1 MHSVW
6 KTSIRFTIVTT
17 ILLGLG
23 YPLFVTGIAAVIFP
37 HQAAGSLILKDG
49 TRSSAPNCSPRASP
63 PINISIPAP
72 RPPATATTRTA
83 PAAPTWPSPT
93 RPSSPHPGLH

>member
-6 KTSIRFTIVTT
+6 KTSIRFTIVTA

-37 HQAAGSLILKDG
+37 HQAAGSLITQG
-49 TRSSAPNCSPRASP
+49 RHRSSAL
-63 PINISIPAP
+63 
-72 RPPATATTRTA
+72 
-83 PAAPTWPSPT
+83 AAGPE
-93 RPSSPHPGLH
+93 LHLR

>member
-6 KTSIRFTIVTT
+6 KTSIRFTFVTT

-37 HQAAGSLILKDG
+37 HQASGSLITQGRHGHRL
-49 TRSSAPNCSPRASP
+49 
-63 PINISIPAP
+63 I
-72 RPPATATTRTA
+72 
-83 PAAPTWPSPT
+83 AACPE
-93 RPSSPHPGLH
+93 LHL